1 MKLFSNPPSTH
12 FASIVAFLS
21 ASIWG
26 LYWVPLRYLGGEG
39 IDGGWAVAMLNFP
52 AAVILFLVAAW
63 QWQQHRGFVG
73 KSLIIGFF
81 TGLGIA
87 LYTAGLVHSSVVRAT
102 LLFYTTP
109 VWATLI
115 GIFWLGEQANWQRW
129 AAIAV
134 GLIGLG
140 MMVSG
145 GSDSVPLN
153 IGDGF
158 ALLAGIV
165 WALGAS
171 MIKRFEGVPLA
182 GMNMFQFF
190 FTASLA
196 ILLGMLVSDS
206 LPDPDF
212 FIRAI
217 PFSTLISLLVVLP
230 SVWLIFWAQKY
241 LFPGRAGLLMMSE
254 VLVAVVSAS
263 IFLPEEYMSLIEW
276 LGAGLIITACLIEVL
291 G

>member
-1 MKLFSNPPSTH
+1 M
-12 FASIVAFLS
+12 
-21 ASIWG
+21 
-26 LYWVPLRYLGGEG
+26 PLRYLGGEG
-39 IDGGWAVAMLNFP
+39 IDGGWAVAMLNLP
-52 AAVILFLVAAW
+52 AAVVLFFVVVW
-63 QWQQHRGFVG
+63 QWQQHKGYVG
-73 KSLIIGFF
+73 KALIIGFF

-102 LLFYTTP
+102 LLFYTAP

-115 GIFWLGEQANWQRW
+115 GIFWLGEKANWQRW

-165 WALGAS
+165 WAFGAS
-171 MIKRFEGVPLA
+171 MIKRFENVPLA

-196 ILLGMLVSDS
+196 ILLGAMVSDRW
-206 LPDPDF
+206 PEPDF
-212 FIRAI
+212 FMQTI
-217 PFSTLISLLVVLP
+217 PFSTLVSLLVVLP
-230 SVWLIFWAQKY
+230 SVWLIFWSQKY
-241 LFPGRAGLLMMSE
+241 LFPGRAVLLMMSE

-276 LGAGLIITACLIEVL
+276 MGAGLIIAACLIEVFATPQSDAS
-291 G
+291 